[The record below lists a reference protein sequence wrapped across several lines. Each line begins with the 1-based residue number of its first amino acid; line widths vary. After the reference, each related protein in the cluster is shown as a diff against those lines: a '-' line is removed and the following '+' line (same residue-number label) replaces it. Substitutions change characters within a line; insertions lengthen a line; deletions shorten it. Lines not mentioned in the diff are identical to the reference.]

1 MHTLAHDLRNPL
13 TSVVM
18 GADLLRL
25 GNLPPEHGETVR
37 RLRTHAQKMTR
48 LIDDL
53 MDAEAIESGQRQ
65 FQLTR
70 VDLTRAVRAAVEAF
84 AEPAALKQLR
94 LELKLPGESL
104 HAETDEGALR
114 QVIDNLVS
122 NAVKYSPAGKP
133 IEITLRAEAGEARC
147 IIADQGP
154 GLGPDEIE
162 RLFSKFGKG
171 SARPTG
177 GEKSSGLGLWIAKRV
192 MDALGGRIWCES
204 EPGQGARFLV
214 ALPLTPRKPAAG

>member
-25 GNLPPEHGETVR
+25 GNLPAEHGETVR

-53 MDAEAIESGQRQ
+53 MDAEAIENGQRQ
-65 FQLTR
+65 FQFAR
-70 VDLTRAVRAAVEAF
+70 IDLTRAVRAAVEAF
-84 AEPAALKQLR
+84 AEPAAFKQLR
-94 LELKLPGESL
+94 LEIDLPGDSI

-122 NAVKYSPAGKP
+122 NAVKYSPAGRS
-133 IEITLRAEAGEARC
+133 IEVSLRVEAGEARC
-147 IIADQGP
+147 VISDHGP
-154 GLGPDEIE
+154 GFGPEEID
-162 RLFSKFGKG
+162 RLFRKFGKG
-171 SARPTG
+171 RAQPTG

-192 MDALGGRIWCES
+192 VDALGGRIWCES
-204 EPGQGARFLV
+204 EPGRGARFHV
-214 ALPLTPRKPAAG
+214 ALPLRGPGKSVG